1 MNKFMR
7 MLVMF
12 DLPVTSREDRR
23 AATGF
28 RNFLI
33 KDGYSMMQFS
43 VYVRV
48 CNGTDAVNKHRARL
62 DANVPDNGSVRC
74 LVVTE
79 KQFESMALL
88 IGKLTVA
95 DQSAVNTQITFF

>member
-7 MLVMF
+7 LIVMF
-12 DLPVTSREDRR
+12 DLPVTTAQNRK
-23 AATGF
+23 AAAGF
-28 RNFLI
+28 RNFLV
-33 KDGYSMMQFS
+33 KDGYAMMQFS
-43 VYVRV
+43 VYVRI
-48 CNGTDAVNKHRARL
+48 CNGVDAVNKHRARL
-62 DANVPDNGSVRC
+62 DDNVPDNGSVRC

-95 DQSAVNTQITFF
+95 DESAMNTQITFF